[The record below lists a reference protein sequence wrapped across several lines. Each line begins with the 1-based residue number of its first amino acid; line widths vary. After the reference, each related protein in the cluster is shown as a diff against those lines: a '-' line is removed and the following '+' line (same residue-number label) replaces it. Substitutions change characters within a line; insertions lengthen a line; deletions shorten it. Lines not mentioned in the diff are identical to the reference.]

1 MEEKRERKF
10 HPAIEILVMAALI
23 LACNLVYS
31 YGFALWTKEKSY
43 AEISAF
49 LAATSWC
56 KLIFPVIAAV
66 LCAKV
71 IESRKIGIA
80 KVLIIALCASLL
92 LFWIRSVITIYLGQF
107 YGVRALASF
116 ASADVYI
123 SPVITAILIVFFI
136 NILSAPK
143 VEAYVYDENMHCGL
157 FKHVILLLFT
167 FGIWWLIW
175 NYRVTRYLNC
185 VENEEYRNPATK
197 LLLCMFV
204 PFYSIYWTYKSAQ
217 RIDKLAKSVDVVS
230 DLATPCLILEIFVPF
245 IPPILMQDK
254 INKILETSNI
264 HS

>member
-1 MEEKRERKF
+1 MEEKRERKL
-10 HPAIEILVMAALI
+10 HPVIEILVMAAVILVCN
-23 LACNLVYS
+23 LACS
-31 YGFALWTKEKSY
+31 CGFALWAKEKSY
-43 AEISAF
+43 AEISS
-49 LAATSWC
+49 LWTATMLLG
-56 KLIFPVIAAV
+56 LIFPVIAAV
-66 LCAKV
+66 LLAKV
-71 IESRKIGIA
+71 IENRKIAAI
-80 KVLIIALCASLL
+80 KVLIIALCSSLL
-92 LFWIRSVITIYLGQF
+92 LFWIRSVITVYVGRF
-107 YGVRALASF
+107 YGNRALATF
-116 ASADVYI
+116 GSADVYI
-123 SPVITAILIVFFI
+123 SPVITATLIAFFI

-157 FKHVILLLFT
+157 FKHVLLLLFT
-167 FGIWWLIW
+167 FGIWWLMW

-264 HS
+264 HT

>member
-1 MEEKRERKF
+1 MEEKRERKL
-10 HPAIEILVMAALI
+10 HPALQILVVAVII
-23 LACNLVYS
+23 LGCNLVYAFVFS
-31 YGFALWTKEKSY
+31 LLIKGKSFN
-43 AEISAF
+43 EISSI
-49 LAATSWC
+49 LSATSWC
-56 KLIFPVIAAV
+56 KLIFPAVAAV

-71 IESRKIGIA
+71 IESRKIGIV
-80 KVLIIALCASLL
+80 KILIIALCATVP
-92 LFWIRSVITIYLGQF
+92 LFWIRSVIMAYVGR
-107 YGVRALASF
+107 YGNEAIASF

-123 SPVITAILIVFFI
+123 FPVITAILIVVFI

-175 NYRVTRYLNC
+175 NYRITRYLNC

-204 PFYSIYWTYKSAQ
+204 PFYSVYWTYKSAQ

-254 INKILETSNI
+254 INKILETSTA
-264 HS
+264 SV